1 MAPII
6 KDKMLEIKKFIDNIP
21 LEYEGYKIISKE
33 RKEYYYKSMEER
45 LNKLIIP
52 RYNELKKRLSRN

>member
-1 MAPII
+1 MKEI
-6 KDKMLEIKKFIDNIP
+6 KDFIESIP
-21 LEYEGYKIISKE
+21 EEFEGYKIISKE

-52 RYNELKKRLSRN
+52 RYEKLNKLT